1 MIYPPAKIWNSILKT
16 VDRSHIQI
24 LKEKTVHCSIF
35 CIFAGSKLISM
46 KKIFLFVIFSISAL
60 YIFAQIPANYYTAA
74 QNKKGYALRVSLYNI
89 IKNHTVIS
97 YNGLWEAYQQTDL
110 KENGKIWDMYS
121 DRPGQNPPYEYTYGS
136 DQCGNVG
143 SNEGVCYNREHS
155 IPKSWFNDL
164 SPMVSDL
171 MHIVPTDG
179 KVNGMRSN
187 YPYGDVASPSWTS
200 QNGSKLGTSA
210 VSGYTGTVFEP
221 IDEYK
226 GDFARIYFYM
236 SVCYM
241 DKNLGVSSYPSMF
254 VDGTGNLEPWALAM
268 LIQWS
273 NQDPVSQKEINRN
286 NAAYQLQGNR
296 NPFVDYPELVGKIYG
311 SDSVNVFL
319 PNAIDEYS
327 NVNYISFSNPSN
339 EEIQLFYSGDF
350 ERYNEVSFCLYDIQ
364 GKLLLQE
371 KLTDKPNTIALHQ
384 IPNGIYVVKLVYPQY
399 NKVYKLVI
407 Q

>member
-1 MIYPPAKIWNSILKT
+1 MKIWSSISKT
-16 VDRSHIQI
+16 GDKLELQL
-24 LKEKTVHCSIF
+24 LKELENHYSIF
-35 CIFAGSKLISM
+35 CIFAGSKLILM

-60 YIFAQIPANYYTAA
+60 YTFAQIPANYYSAA
-74 QNKKGYALRVSLYNI
+74 QNKKGYALRVSLFNI

-97 YNGLWEAYQQTDL
+97 YGGLWTAYQQTDL
-110 KENGKIWDMYS
+110 KQNGKIWDMYS
-121 DRPGQNPPYEYTYGS
+121 DRPGQNPPYEYTYSS
-136 DQCGNVG
+136 DQCGSYG
-143 SNEGVCYNREHS
+143 SEGDCYNREHTV
-155 IPKSWFNDL
+155 PQSWFNEA

-171 MHIVPTDG
+171 MQVVPTDG
-179 KVNGMRSN
+179 YVNGRRSN
-187 YPYGDVASPSWTS
+187 YPYGDVATASYTS
-200 QNGSKLGTSA
+200 QNGSKLGSSA
-210 VSGYTGTVFEP
+210 VSGYSGTVFEP

-241 DKNLGVSSYPSMF
+241 DKNLSAASESMF
-254 VDGTGNLEPWALAM
+254 NQGSLKPWALAL

-286 NAAYQLQGNR
+286 NATYQQQGNR

-311 SDSVNVFL
+311 ADSVNLFL

-327 NVNYISFSNPSN
+327 NVDYISFSNPSK

-350 ERYNEVSFCLYDIQ
+350 ENYNEVTFSLYDIQ
-364 GKLLLQE
+364 GKLLVH
-371 KLTDKPNTIALHQ
+371 KSLTDKPNTITLQ
-384 IPNGIYVVKLVYPQY
+384 QFPSGIYLVKIVYPQY

>member
-1 MIYPPAKIWNSILKT
+1 
-16 VDRSHIQI
+16 
-24 LKEKTVHCSIF
+24 
-35 CIFAGSKLISM
+35 M
-46 KKIFLFVIFSISAL
+46 KKIFLFVIFSISAF
-60 YIFAQIPANYYTAA
+60 YTFAQIPANYYSAA

-97 YNGLWEAYQQTDL
+97 YSGLWTAYQQTDL
-110 KENGKIWDMYS
+110 KQNGKIWDMYS
-121 DRPGQNPPYEYTYGS
+121 DRPGQNPPYEYTYSS
-136 DQCGNVG
+136 DQCGSYG
-143 SNEGVCYNREHS
+143 SEGDCYNREHTV
-155 IPKSWFNDL
+155 PQSWFNEA

-171 MHIVPTDG
+171 MQVVPTDG
-179 KVNGMRSN
+179 YVNGRRSN
-187 YPYGDVASPSWTS
+187 YPYGDVASASYTS

-241 DKNLGVSSYPSMF
+241 DKNLSATSESMF
-254 VDGTGNLEPWALAM
+254 NQGSLKPWALTL

-311 SDSVNVFL
+311 SDSINVFL

-327 NVNYISFSNPSN
+327 NVDYISFSNPSK

-350 ERYNEVSFCLYDIQ
+350 ERYHDVTFSLLDIQ
-364 GKLLLQE
+364 GKLLLHE
-371 KLTDKPNTIALHQ
+371 PLTDKPNTIALHQ
-384 IPNGIYVVKLVYPQY
+384 IPSGIYLVKIVYPQY
-399 NKVYKLVI
+399 NKVYKLII